1 MSKKKKKKDVEDTIN
16 WNKIPHKD
24 LQDRTNKIRHKLM
37 QIERA
42 FVMRSIILDVDIEE
56 LEQYVYELRQ
66 ALPIDE
72 IAAYN
77 RKTLEKHKEGL

>member
-1 MSKKKKKKDVEDTIN
+1 MSRKKKKQSQDN
-16 WNKIPHKD
+16 IPWDRLHKSK
-24 LQDRTNKIRHKLM
+24 LLEMTSKIRFKCS

-72 IAAYN
+72 ISAHN
-77 RKTLEKHKEGL
+77 RKTLEKHKEGLD